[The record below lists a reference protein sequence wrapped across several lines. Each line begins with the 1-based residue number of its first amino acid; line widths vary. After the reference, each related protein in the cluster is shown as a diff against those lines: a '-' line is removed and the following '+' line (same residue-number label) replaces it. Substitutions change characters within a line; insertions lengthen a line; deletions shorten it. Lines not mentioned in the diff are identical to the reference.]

1 MRNAFA
7 ITILMCL
14 LSWPAFS
21 QQGNWDSLSQL
32 KAGNKI
38 HVVETNLKAVD
49 GKFVRI
55 TDTDL
60 TVRVDKQEVVIPRDQ
75 VYRVSRRGGRGRNA
89 LIGLAIGAGAG
100 VIVGVASPELGT
112 GKCAQGSCV
121 DSAVVA
127 GLALAGGGLGAGVG
141 ALIPHNPTGY
151 RAAQPPKK

>member
-7 ITILMCL
+7 IAVLMCL

-21 QQGNWDSLSQL
+21 QQRSWHSLSQL

-49 GKFVRI
+49 GKFVRV
-55 TDTDL
+55 TETDL

-127 GLALAGGGLGAGVG
+127 GLAMAGGGLGAGAG
-141 ALIPHNPTGY
+141 ALIPRNLTVY
-151 RAAQPPKK
+151 RAAQPPNK